1 MEPSEL
7 HTYTEKVSP
16 KLWLLVFIFK
26 LMELFHLGLFG
37 HHVPRI
43 VVQVPEHV
51 NEYVTYGSQG
61 VLGKIVK
68 PLPNC

>member
-1 MEPSEL
+1 
-7 HTYTEKVSP
+7 
-16 KLWLLVFIFK
+16 
-26 LMELFHLGLFG
+26 MELFYLGLFV
-37 HHVPRI
+37 HPVPRI

-68 PLPNC
+68 PLPNCQRKRAVRDHGKVFI